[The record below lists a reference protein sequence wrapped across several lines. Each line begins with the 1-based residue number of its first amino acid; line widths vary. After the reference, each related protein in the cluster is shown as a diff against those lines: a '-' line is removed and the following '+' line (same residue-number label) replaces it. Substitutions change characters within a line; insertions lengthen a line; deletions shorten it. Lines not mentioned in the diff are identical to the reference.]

1 MITELKKKTAGIEN
15 GQKMSFASMFHFDVK
30 TYTMILALISIWA
43 IFTFATSGD
52 FLTPR
57 NLSNLFRQM
66 SITGILSIGMVF
78 IIIAGHID
86 LSVGSLMGLLGGVV
100 AILNV
105 WYKVDGILAIAITLA
120 MGLVIGIFNG
130 WLIAYK
136 KIPAFIVTL
145 GGMLVFRGILVGMT
159 KGTTVASLDSSI
171 RFFGNAYLIDAIG
184 ILLGLIAIAV
194 IVYHSF
200 SGRKLHSQYGLA
212 VPPVSAEIV
221 KIVFAAVLIGL
232 FITILN
238 SYQGFPVPVL
248 ILAITAV
255 VCSYVLTKTVFGR
268 RVYAIGGNADAAK
281 LSGINVTKMN
291 LSIFALNGL
300 LVSIAGVLLCSR
312 LNAAS
317 VAAGQNAEMDAIAA
331 CVIGGAS
338 LMGGVGS
345 VGGAI
350 VGALVMASLD
360 NGMSMLNIE
369 TFWQF
374 IVKGS
379 ILVLAVWVDIA
390 TKNKSK

>member
-1 MITELKKKTAGIEN
+1 MTTEVERKQAGLES
-15 GQKMSFASMFHFDVK
+15 GPKMSFASMFHFDVK

-66 SITGILSIGMVF
+66 SITGILAIGMVF

-86 LSVGSLMGLLGGVV
+86 LSVGSLMGLLGGVAAV
-100 AILNV
+100 LNV
-105 WYKVDGILAIAITLA
+105 WYRVDGMVTVALTLVL
-120 MGLVIGIFNG
+120 GLMIGIFNG

-159 KGTTVASLDSSI
+159 KGTTVASLDSKL
-171 RFFGNAYLIDAIG
+171 RFIGNAYLIDEIG
-184 ILLGLIAIAV
+184 IMLGLAAIAIL
-194 IVYHSF
+194 VYHSF
-200 SGRKLHSQYGLA
+200 SGRKLQTQYGLA
-212 VPPVSAEIV
+212 VPPASAEIV
-221 KIVFAAVLIGL
+221 KIAFAAVLVGL
-232 FITILN
+232 FIMILN

-255 VCSYVLTKTVFGR
+255 VFVYVLNKTVFGR
-268 RVYAIGGNADAAK
+268 RVYAIGGNAEAAK
-281 LSGINVTKMN
+281 LSGINVEKMT

-338 LMGGVGS
+338 LMGGIGS

>member
-1 MITELKKKTAGIEN
+1 MTTELKKEVEMGSSKKISLT
-15 GQKMSFASMFHFDVK
+15 SMFHFDVK
-30 TYTMILALISIWA
+30 TYTMILALVSIWI
-43 IFTFATSGD
+43 IFTMTTNGD
-52 FLTPR
+52 FLTSR

-86 LSVGSLMGLLGGVV
+86 LSIGSLMGLLGGITAV
-100 AILNV
+100 LNV
-105 WYKVDGILAIAITLA
+105 WFKLDGMLAIGITLVL
-120 MGLVIGIFNG
+120 GLLIGIFNG

-159 KGTTVASLDSSI
+159 KGTTVASLDPSI
-171 RFFGNAYLIDAIG
+171 RFVGNAYLVDGIG
-184 ILLGLIAIAV
+184 IVLGIIAV
-194 IVYHSF
+194 AFLFYNSL

-212 VPPVSAEIV
+212 VPPMSVEIA
-221 KIVFAAVLIGL
+221 KIAFAAVVIGL
-232 FITILN
+232 LITILN

-248 ILAITAV
+248 ILTIMAV
-255 VCSYVLTKTVFGR
+255 VFSYVLTKTVFGR
-268 RVYAIGGNADAAK
+268 RVYAIGGNAEAAK
-281 LSGINVTKMN
+281 LSGINVTKMT
-291 LSIFALNGL
+291 LSIFAINGL
-300 LVSIAGVLLCSR
+300 LVSIAGILLCSR

-390 TKNKSK
+390 TKNKR

>member
-1 MITELKKKTAGIEN
+1 MGSEKKI
-15 GQKMSFASMFHFDVK
+15 SLASMFHFDVK
-30 TYTMILALISIWA
+30 TYTMILALVSIWV
-43 IFTFATSGD
+43 IFTMTTNGD
-52 FLTPR
+52 FLTSR

-86 LSVGSLMGLLGGVV
+86 LSVGSLMGLLGGITAV
-100 AILNV
+100 LNV
-105 WYKVDGILAIAITLA
+105 WLKVDGILAIGITLVL
-120 MGLVIGIFNG
+120 GLLIGIFNG

-159 KGTTVASLDSSI
+159 KGTTVASLDPSI
-171 RFFGNAYLIDAIG
+171 RFMGNAYLVDGVG
-184 ILLGLIAIAV
+184 IFLGLIAVAAL
-194 IVYHSF
+194 VYNALSV
-200 SGRKLHSQYGLA
+200 RKLHSQYGLA
-212 VPPVSAEIV
+212 IPPMSVEIA
-221 KIVFAAVLIGL
+221 KIAFAAVVIGL
-232 FITILN
+232 LIIILN

-248 ILAITAV
+248 ILAIMAV
-255 VCSYVLTKTVFGR
+255 AFSYVLTKTVFGR
-268 RVYAIGGNADAAK
+268 RVYAIGGNAEAAK
-281 LSGINVTKMN
+281 LSGINVTKMT
-291 LSIFALNGL
+291 LSIFAINGL

-390 TKNKSK
+390 TKNKR

>member
-1 MITELKKKTAGIEN
+1 MGSEKKI
-15 GQKMSFASMFHFDVK
+15 SLASMFHFDVK
-30 TYTMILALISIWA
+30 TYTMILALVSIWV
-43 IFTFATSGD
+43 IFTMTTNGD
-52 FLTPR
+52 FLTSR

-86 LSVGSLMGLLGGVV
+86 LSVGSLMGLLGGITAV
-100 AILNV
+100 LNV
-105 WYKVDGILAIAITLA
+105 WLKVDGILAIGITLVL
-120 MGLVIGIFNG
+120 GLLIGIFNG

-159 KGTTVASLDSSI
+159 KGTTVASLDPSI
-171 RFFGNAYLIDAIG
+171 RFVGNAYLVDGVG
-184 ILLGLIAIAV
+184 IFLGLIAVAV
-194 IVYHSF
+194 LVYNALSV
-200 SGRKLHSQYGLA
+200 RKLHSQYGLA
-212 VPPVSAEIV
+212 IPPMSVEIA
-221 KIVFAAVLIGL
+221 KIAFAAVVIGL
-232 FITILN
+232 LIIILN

-248 ILAITAV
+248 ILAIMAV
-255 VCSYVLTKTVFGR
+255 AFSYVLTKTVFGR
-268 RVYAIGGNADAAK
+268 RVYAIGGNAEAAK
-281 LSGINVTKMN
+281 LSGINVTKMT
-291 LSIFALNGL
+291 LSIFAINGL

-390 TKNKSK
+390 TKNKR

>member
-1 MITELKKKTAGIEN
+1 MTTELEKQSPELASGKKLSWA
-15 GQKMSFASMFHFDVK
+15 ALFHLDVK
-30 TYTMILALISIWA
+30 TYTMLLALFSIWI
-43 IFTFATSGD
+43 IFTMATSGD
-52 FLTPR
+52 FLTSR

-86 LSVGSLMGLLGGVV
+86 LSVGSLMGLLGGVMAV
-100 AILNV
+100 LNV
-105 WYKVDGILAIAITLA
+105 WLKVDGLLAITMTLA
-120 MGLVIGIFNG
+120 LGLVIGIFNG
-130 WLIAYK
+130 WLVAYK

-145 GGMLVFRGILVGMT
+145 GGMLVFRGILIGMT
-159 KGTTVASLDSSI
+159 KGTTVAALDSSI
-171 RFFGNAYLIDAIG
+171 RFVGNAYLVEGVG
-184 ILLGLIAIAV
+184 IVLGVMAV
-194 IVYHSF
+194 AVVAYQSF
-200 SGRKLHSQYGLA
+200 AGRKLQTQYGLEI
-212 VPPVSAEIV
+212 VPAGAEIA
-221 KIVFAAVLIGL
+221 KIVCAAVLIGI
-232 FITILN
+232 FITVLN

-248 ILAITAV
+248 ILVITAV
-255 VCSYVLTKTVFGR
+255 IFSYILTKTVFGR
-268 RVYAIGGNADAAK
+268 RVYAIGGNAEAAK

-338 LMGGVGS
+338 LMGGIGS
-345 VGGAI
+345 VSGAL

-374 IVKGS
+374 IVKGA

-390 TKNKSK
+390 TKNKNK

>member
-1 MITELKKKTAGIEN
+1 MTTEVEKKQAGL
-15 GQKMSFASMFHFDVK
+15 GGGTKMPFASIVHFDVK
-30 TYTMILALISIWA
+30 TYTMILALLSIWA

-78 IIIAGHID
+78 VIIAGHID
-86 LSVGSLMGLLGGVV
+86 LSVGSLMGLLGGMAAV
-100 AILNV
+100 LNV
-105 WYKVDGILAIAITLA
+105 WYKVDGMLAIAITLA
-120 MGLVIGIFNG
+120 MGLFIGIFIG
-130 WLIAYK
+130 WLIAYQ

-159 KGTTVASLDSSI
+159 KGTTVASLDSSL
-171 RFFGNAYLIDAIG
+171 RFVGNAYLIDAVG
-184 ILLGLIAIAV
+184 IVLGLLAV
-194 IVYHSF
+194 VVLAYRSF
-200 SGRKLHSQYGLA
+200 CGRKLQVQYGLSVA
-212 VPPVSAEIV
+212 PASAEIV
-221 KIVFAAVLIGL
+221 KIIFAAVLVGL
-232 FITILN
+232 FIMILN
-238 SYQGFPVPVL
+238 SYQGLPVPVL

-255 VCSYVLTKTVFGR
+255 VFAYILNKTVFGR
-268 RVYAIGGNADAAK
+268 RVYAIGGNAEAAK
-281 LSGINVTKMN
+281 LSGINVTKMT
-291 LSIFALNGL
+291 LKIFALNGL

-338 LMGGVGS
+338 LMGGIGS

>member
-1 MITELKKKTAGIEN
+1 VTTELKKEAVGMGSEKKI
-15 GQKMSFASMFHFDVK
+15 SLASMFHFDVK
-30 TYTMILALISIWA
+30 TYTMILALVSIWV
-43 IFTFATSGD
+43 IFTMTTNGD
-52 FLTPR
+52 FLTSR

-86 LSVGSLMGLLGGVV
+86 LSVGSLMGLLGGITAV
-100 AILNV
+100 LNV
-105 WYKVDGILAIAITLA
+105 WLKVDGILAIGITLVL
-120 MGLVIGIFNG
+120 GLLIGIFNG

-159 KGTTVASLDSSI
+159 KGTTVASLDPSI
-171 RFFGNAYLIDAIG
+171 RFVGNAYLVDGVG
-184 ILLGLIAIAV
+184 IFLGLIAIAV
-194 IVYHSF
+194 LVYNALSV
-200 SGRKLHSQYGLA
+200 RKLHSQYGLA
-212 VPPVSAEIV
+212 IPPMSVEIA
-221 KIVFAAVLIGL
+221 KIAFAAVVIGL
-232 FITILN
+232 LIIILN

-248 ILAITAV
+248 ILAIMAV
-255 VCSYVLTKTVFGR
+255 AFSYVLTKTVFGR
-268 RVYAIGGNADAAK
+268 RVYAIGGNAEAAK
-281 LSGINVTKMN
+281 LSGINVTKMT
-291 LSIFALNGL
+291 LSIFAINGL

-390 TKNKSK
+390 TKNKR

>member
-1 MITELKKKTAGIEN
+1 VTTELKKEAVGMGSEKKI
-15 GQKMSFASMFHFDVK
+15 SLASMFHFDVK
-30 TYTMILALISIWA
+30 TYTMILALVSIWV
-43 IFTFATSGD
+43 IFTMTTNGD
-52 FLTPR
+52 FLTSR

-86 LSVGSLMGLLGGVV
+86 LSVGSLMGLLGGITAV
-100 AILNV
+100 LNV
-105 WYKVDGILAIAITLA
+105 WLKVDGILAIGITLVL
-120 MGLVIGIFNG
+120 GLLIGIFNG

-159 KGTTVASLDSSI
+159 KGTTVASLDPSI
-171 RFFGNAYLIDAIG
+171 RFVGNAYLVDGVG
-184 ILLGLIAIAV
+184 ILLGLIAVAV
-194 IVYHSF
+194 LIYNALSV
-200 SGRKLHSQYGLA
+200 RKLHSQYGLA
-212 VPPVSAEIV
+212 IPPMSVEIA
-221 KIVFAAVLIGL
+221 KIAFAAVVIGL
-232 FITILN
+232 LIIILN

-248 ILAITAV
+248 ILAIMAV
-255 VCSYVLTKTVFGR
+255 AFSYVLTKTVFGR
-268 RVYAIGGNADAAK
+268 RVYAIGGNAEAAK
-281 LSGINVTKMN
+281 LSGINVTKMT
-291 LSIFALNGL
+291 LSIFAINGL
-300 LVSIAGVLLCSR
+300 LVAIAGVLLCSR

-390 TKNKSK
+390 TKNKR

>member
-1 MITELKKKTAGIEN
+1 MTTELEKQSPELASGKKLSWA
-15 GQKMSFASMFHFDVK
+15 ALFHLDVK
-30 TYTMILALISIWA
+30 TYTMLLALFSIWI
-43 IFTFATSGD
+43 IFTMATSGD
-52 FLTPR
+52 FLTSR

-86 LSVGSLMGLLGGVV
+86 LSVGSLMGLLGGVMAV
-100 AILNV
+100 LNV
-105 WYKVDGILAIAITLA
+105 WLKVDGLLAITMTLA
-120 MGLVIGIFNG
+120 LGLVIGIFNG
-130 WLIAYK
+130 WLVAYK

-145 GGMLVFRGILVGMT
+145 GGMLVFRGILIGMT
-159 KGTTVASLDSSI
+159 KGTTVAALDSSI
-171 RFFGNAYLIDAIG
+171 RFVGNAYLVEGVG
-184 ILLGLIAIAV
+184 IVLGVMAIAV
-194 IVYHSF
+194 VAYQSF
-200 SGRKLHSQYGLA
+200 AGRKLQTQYGLEI
-212 VPPVSAEIV
+212 VPAGAEIA
-221 KIVFAAVLIGL
+221 KIVCAAVLIGI
-232 FITILN
+232 FITVLN

-248 ILAITAV
+248 ILVITAV
-255 VCSYVLTKTVFGR
+255 IFSYILTKTVFGR
-268 RVYAIGGNADAAK
+268 RVYAIGGNAEAAK

-338 LMGGVGS
+338 LMGGIGS
-345 VGGAI
+345 VGGAL

-374 IVKGS
+374 IVKGA

-390 TKNKSK
+390 TKNKNK

>member
-1 MITELKKKTAGIEN
+1 MTTELEKQSPELASGKKLSWA
-15 GQKMSFASMFHFDVK
+15 ALFHLDVK
-30 TYTMILALISIWA
+30 TYTMLLALLSIWI
-43 IFTFATSGD
+43 IFTMATSGD
-52 FLTPR
+52 FLTSR

-86 LSVGSLMGLLGGVV
+86 LSVGSLMGLLGGVMAV
-100 AILNV
+100 LNV
-105 WYKVDGILAIAITLA
+105 WLKVDGLLAITMTLA
-120 MGLVIGIFNG
+120 LGLVIGIFNG
-130 WLIAYK
+130 WLVAYK

-145 GGMLVFRGILVGMT
+145 GGMLVFRGILIGMT
-159 KGTTVASLDSSI
+159 KGTTVAALDSSI
-171 RFFGNAYLIDAIG
+171 RFVGNAYLVDGVG
-184 ILLGLIAIAV
+184 IVLGVMAIAV
-194 IVYHSF
+194 VAYQSF
-200 SGRKLHSQYGLA
+200 AGRKLQTQYGLEI
-212 VPPVSAEIV
+212 VPAGAEIA
-221 KIVFAAVLIGL
+221 KIVCAAVLIGI
-232 FITILN
+232 FITVLN

-248 ILAITAV
+248 ILVITAV
-255 VCSYVLTKTVFGR
+255 IFSYILTKTVFGR
-268 RVYAIGGNADAAK
+268 RVYAIGGNAEAAK

-338 LMGGVGS
+338 LMGGIGS
-345 VGGAI
+345 VGGAL

-374 IVKGS
+374 IVKGA

-390 TKNKSK
+390 TKNKNK

>member
-1 MITELKKKTAGIEN
+1 MTTELKKEAVGMGSEK
-15 GQKMSFASMFHFDVK
+15 KRSLASMFHFDVK
-30 TYTMILALISIWA
+30 TYTMILALVSIWV
-43 IFTFATSGD
+43 IFTMATNGD
-52 FLTPR
+52 FLTSR

-86 LSVGSLMGLLGGVV
+86 LSVGSLMGLLGGITAV
-100 AILNV
+100 LNV
-105 WYKVDGILAIAITLA
+105 WLKIDGILAIGITLVL
-120 MGLVIGIFNG
+120 GLLIGLFNG

-159 KGTTVASLDSSI
+159 KGTTVASLDPSI
-171 RFFGNAYLIDAIG
+171 RFVGNAYLVDGIG
-184 ILLGLIAIAV
+184 IFLGIIAV
-194 IVYHSF
+194 AFLVYNSF
-200 SGRKLHSQYGLA
+200 SSRKLHSQYGLA
-212 VPPVSAEIV
+212 VPSMSVEIA
-221 KIVFAAVLIGL
+221 KIAFAAVVIGL
-232 FITILN
+232 LIIILN
-238 SYQGFPVPVL
+238 SYQGVPVPVL
-248 ILAITAV
+248 ILAIMAV
-255 VCSYVLTKTVFGR
+255 AFSYVLTKTVFGR
-268 RVYAIGGNADAAK
+268 RVYAIGGNAEAAK
-281 LSGINVTKMN
+281 LSGINVTKMT
-291 LSIFALNGL
+291 LSIFAINGL
-300 LVSIAGVLLCSR
+300 LVSIAGILLCSR

-338 LMGGVGS
+338 LMGGLGS

-390 TKNKSK
+390 TKNKR

>member
-1 MITELKKKTAGIEN
+1 MGSEKKI
-15 GQKMSFASMFHFDVK
+15 SLASMFHFDVK
-30 TYTMILALISIWA
+30 TYTMILALVSIWV
-43 IFTFATSGD
+43 IFTMTTNGD
-52 FLTPR
+52 FLTSR

-86 LSVGSLMGLLGGVV
+86 LSVGSLMGLLGGITAV
-100 AILNV
+100 LNV
-105 WYKVDGILAIAITLA
+105 WLKVDGILAIGITLVL
-120 MGLVIGIFNG
+120 GLLIGIFNG

-159 KGTTVASLDSSI
+159 KGTTVASLDPSI
-171 RFFGNAYLIDAIG
+171 RFVGNAYLVDGVG
-184 ILLGLIAIAV
+184 IFLGLIAIAV
-194 IVYHSF
+194 LVYNALSV
-200 SGRKLHSQYGLA
+200 RKLHSQYGLA
-212 VPPVSAEIV
+212 IPPMSVEIA
-221 KIVFAAVLIGL
+221 KIAFAAVVIGL
-232 FITILN
+232 LIIILN

-248 ILAITAV
+248 ILAIMAV
-255 VCSYVLTKTVFGR
+255 AFSYVLTKTVFGR
-268 RVYAIGGNADAAK
+268 RVYAIGGNAEAAK
-281 LSGINVTKMN
+281 LSGINVTKMT
-291 LSIFALNGL
+291 LSIFAINGL

-390 TKNKSK
+390 TKNKR

>member
-1 MITELKKKTAGIEN
+1 MTTELEKQSSELAN
-15 GQKMSFASMFHFDVK
+15 GKKMSWAALFHLDVK
-30 TYTMILALISIWA
+30 TYTMLLALLSIWV
-43 IFTFATSGD
+43 IFTMATSGD
-52 FLTPR
+52 FLTSR

-86 LSVGSLMGLLGGVV
+86 LSVGSLMGLLGGVMAV
-100 AILNV
+100 LNV
-105 WYKVDGILAIAITLA
+105 WFKVDGLLAITMTLA
-120 MGLVIGIFNG
+120 LGLVIGIFNG
-130 WLIAYK
+130 WLVAYK

-145 GGMLVFRGILVGMT
+145 GGMLVFRGILIGMT
-159 KGTTVASLDSSI
+159 KGTTVAALDSSI
-171 RFFGNAYLIDAIG
+171 RFVGNAYLVEGVG
-184 ILLGLIAIAV
+184 IALGVMAV
-194 IVYHSF
+194 AVVAYQSF
-200 SGRKLHSQYGLA
+200 AGRKLQAQYGLEI
-212 VPPVSAEIV
+212 VPAGAEIA
-221 KIVFAAVLIGL
+221 KIVCAAVLIGI

-248 ILAITAV
+248 ILVITAV
-255 VCSYVLTKTVFGR
+255 IFSYVLTKTVFGR
-268 RVYAIGGNADAAK
+268 RVYAVGGNAEAAK

-338 LMGGVGS
+338 LMGGIGS
-345 VGGAI
+345 VGGAL

-374 IVKGS
+374 IVKGA

-390 TKNKSK
+390 TKNKNK

>member
-1 MITELKKKTAGIEN
+1 MAAELKKKAVG
-15 GQKMSFASMFHFDVK
+15 MSSEKKISFTSMFHFDVK
-30 TYTMILALISIWA
+30 TYTMILALVSIWV
-43 IFTFATSGD
+43 IFSMTTNGD
-52 FLTPR
+52 FLTSR

-86 LSVGSLMGLLGGVV
+86 LSVGSLMGLLGGITAV
-100 AILNV
+100 LNV
-105 WYKVDGILAIAITLA
+105 WLKMDGILAIGITLIL
-120 MGLVIGIFNG
+120 GLLIGIFNG

-159 KGTTVASLDSSI
+159 KGTTVASLDPSI
-171 RFFGNAYLIDAIG
+171 RFAGNAYLANEIG
-184 ILLGLIAIAV
+184 FLLGIIAV
-194 IVYHSF
+194 AVLIYNALSV
-200 SGRKLHSQYGLA
+200 RKLHAQYGLA
-212 VPPVSAEIV
+212 IPPMSAEIV
-221 KIVFAAVLIGL
+221 KIVFSAVIIGIL
-232 FITILN
+232 VTILN

-248 ILAITAV
+248 ILAIMAV
-255 VCSYVLTKTVFGR
+255 AFSYVLTKTVFGR
-268 RVYAIGGNADAAK
+268 RVYAIGGNAEAAK
-281 LSGINVTKMN
+281 LSGVNVTKMT
-291 LSIFALNGL
+291 LSIFAINGL
-300 LVSIAGVLLCSR
+300 LVSIAGILLCSR

-379 ILVLAVWVDIA
+379 ILILAVWVDIA
-390 TKNKSK
+390 TKNKR

>member
-1 MITELKKKTAGIEN
+1 MATKLEVTDIKADKGN
-15 GQKMSFASMFHFDVK
+15 QVPFRSMFNFNVK
-30 TYTMILALISIWA
+30 TYTMVFALVSIWF
-43 IFTFATSGD
+43 IFSFATNGD
-52 FLTPR
+52 FLSAR

-78 IIIAGHID
+78 VIIAGHID
-86 LSVGSLMGLLGGVV
+86 LSVGSLMGLLGGIAAV
-100 AILNV
+100 ANV
-105 WYKVDGILAIAITLA
+105 WFKVDGILAMGITLLA
-120 MGLVIGIFNG
+120 GLLVGVFNG

-136 KIPAFIVTL
+136 KIPSFIVTL
-145 GGMLVFRGILVGMT
+145 GGLLVFRGILVGAT
-159 KGTTVASLDSSI
+159 KGTTVASLSPEI
-171 RFFGNAYLIDAIG
+171 RFLGNAYLVDGIG
-184 ILLGLIAIAV
+184 IGLGLVAIVTIIYASV
-194 IVYHSF
+194 NS
-200 SGRKLHSQYGLA
+200 RKLRTQYGLTITPLPLE
-212 VPPVSAEIV
+212 VL
-221 KIVFAAVLIGL
+221 KIVCSAAMIVL

-238 SYQGFPVPVL
+238 SYQGFPVPVF
-248 ILAITAV
+248 ILAALAV
-255 VCSYVLTKTVFGR
+255 IFTYVLNKTVFGR
-268 RVYAIGGNADAAK
+268 RVYAIGGNVEAAK
-281 LSGINVTKMN
+281 LSGINVNKMT
-291 LSIFALNGL
+291 LSIFAINGF
-300 LVSIAGVLLCSR
+300 LVSIAGILLCSR

-369 TFWQF
+369 TFWQY

-390 TKNKSK
+390 TKNKK